1 MIVFFD
7 FFSDEKKIIYFL
19 SERILKMRNYKFTK
33 KWFERHIP
41 RWEKTL
47 SDLKENNKRIYV
59 LQIGVFEGRATVWVL
74 DELFKN
80 IESRLTT
87 IDTFN
92 NMFMNDDYEAT
103 FRENIK
109 ESGKGNQVDI
119 IKSNTFDALIKLNYE
134 NSIKFDFIYV
144 DGCSLIACDALA
156 DIMLSWKLL
165 KEGGIMILD
174 NYEWDYFE
182 EEFNNPRL
190 AIDSFLENH
199 QQHIEV
205 IFKRFQV
212 AVKKVVKEIPR
223 TPRDDK
229 TLD

>member
-1 MIVFFD
+1 
-7 FFSDEKKIIYFL
+7 
-19 SERILKMRNYKFTK
+19 MRNYKFTK

-41 RWEKTL
+41 MWEKTL
-47 SDLKENNKRIYV
+47 SDLKNNNKKINV
-59 LQIGVFEGRATVWVL
+59 LQIGVFEGRATVWIL

-80 IESRLTT
+80 MESRLTT
-87 IDTFN
+87 IDTFEN
-92 NMFMNDDYEAT
+92 IFVNYDYEET

-109 ESGKGNQVDI
+109 ESGKDSQVDI
-119 IKSNTFDALIKLNYE
+119 IKSNPSDALTKLKYE
-134 NSIKFDFIYV
+134 KSIKFDFIYV
-144 DGCSLIACDALA
+144 DGCSLISCDVLN
-156 DIMLSWKLL
+156 DIIISWNLL

-190 AIDSFLENH
+190 AIDSFLRNF

-212 AVKKVVKEIPR
+212 AVKKVVKEVPR

-229 TLD
+229 SLD